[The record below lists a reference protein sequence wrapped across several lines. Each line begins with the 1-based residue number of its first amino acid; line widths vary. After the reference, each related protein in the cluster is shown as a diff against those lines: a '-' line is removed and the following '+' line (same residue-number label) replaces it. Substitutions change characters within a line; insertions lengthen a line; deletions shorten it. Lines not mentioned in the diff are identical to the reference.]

1 MGEKIGES
9 MSKKLSGK
17 YSACILAMRQKI
29 FDHAKQSATNVLK
42 TSSKRVIQKI
52 VEATGD
58 FIGNKIANKITKIS
72 KNWLQNNSETVTNEN
87 DKEIPKERYK
97 KKERKLN
104 CINEINNT

>member
-72 KNWLQNNSETVTNEN
+72 KN
-87 DKEIPKERYK
+87 
-97 KKERKLN
+97 
-104 CINEINNT
+104 